1 MSIKRTI
8 VGLPMTQSE
17 LDDIRARLRKA
28 ATGTWTVRRVPN
40 LWRSNAGDGRT
51 HPSVRGFRVP
61 KRMYEIATEQVEADA
76 TFMAHARQDVS
87 ALLAEFDGTRAILH
101 DVQMA
106 LRELMESGE
115 LDQRNLEQI
124 VSRLSATSAPWAT
137 GWTPR
142 KTAGP
147 APPSSDRDRGVTA
160 GTSAPPG

>member
-1 MSIKRTI
+1 MSIRRAI

-61 KRMYEIATEQVEADA
+61 KRMYEIATDQVEADA

-87 ALLAEFDGTRAILH
+87 ALLAEFDATRTTLH
-101 DVQMA
+101 DVRLA
-106 LRELMESGE
+106 LRELMERRD
-115 LDQRNLEQI
+115 LDPRHLEQL
-124 VSRLSATSAPWAT
+124 VSRLSATCAPWST
-137 GWTPR
+137 GSTPR
-142 KTAGP
+142 KNSAP
-147 APPSSDRDRGVTA
+147 ASRSSDVEVEV
-160 GTSAPPG
+160 